1 MMFLMFLVLLKIED
15 APPVMPEVWV
25 SLEQSGRL
33 ETSDHFPEPVR
44 FTRTDRSDM
53 RTGLGKEL
61 DPTLVFFL
69 KKSCMFGIIVS
80 P

>member
-1 MMFLMFLVLLKIED
+1 MMMFLMFLVLLKIED
-15 APPVMPEVWV
+15 APPVTPEVWV

-33 ETSDHFPEPVR
+33 GTSDHFPEPVR

-61 DPTLVFFL
+61 DPTLV
-69 KKSCMFGIIVS
+69 KSCMFGVIVS